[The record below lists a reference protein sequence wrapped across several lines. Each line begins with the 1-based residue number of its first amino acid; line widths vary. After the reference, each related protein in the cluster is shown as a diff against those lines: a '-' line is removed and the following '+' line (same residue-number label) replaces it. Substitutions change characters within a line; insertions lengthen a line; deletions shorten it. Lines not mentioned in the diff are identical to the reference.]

1 MIDLHSDTIYALWK
15 DNSSQSV
22 VHNSL
27 HIDKEKLLKAESHG
41 QCFALFTPMHDLV
54 PERHKGKSPW
64 QMLVELHDRFVREMK
79 GAAIPVLHSAK
90 ELEEQTLH
98 AILTTEEGGAIEGDI
113 SRLKTLKDWGVRIFG
128 LTWNWENELGYP
140 NSSDSAVMAKGLKEK
155 GIEAVEECSRLG
167 IIIDVSH
174 LSDGGFR
181 DVIRYSKL
189 PVVATHSNARSV
201 TAVSR
206 NLTDEE
212 LCMLAESG
220 GVAGLNLCP
229 AFLHDEKASRPEE
242 AVSRV
247 CDMVRHVM
255 HVYKTAGE
263 DVLAIG
269 TDFDGIEGNLEIASP
284 DKFYILRDALLKAGM
299 KPSVVDKMWEENAKR
314 VFQSAE
320 EEDV

>member
-1 MIDLHSDTIYALWK
+1 MIDLHSDAIYRLRCTDK
-15 DNSSQSV
+15 PYSLLSSPYCV
-22 VHNSL
+22 T
-27 HIDKEKLLKAESHG
+27 KEHLEKAG
-41 QCFALFTPMHDLV
+41 VGAQCFALYVNTALFSH
-54 PERHKGKSPW
+54 SPW
-64 QMLVELHDRFVREMK
+64 TELNVLHDRF
-79 GAAIPVLHSAK
+79 AAEIENAGIPQMRSADDYDG
-90 ELEEQTLH
+90 TLH
-98 AILTTEEGGAIEGDI
+98 AVLTTEDGASIEGDI
-113 SRLKTLKDWGVRIFG
+113 SRLRTLKDWGVMIFG
-128 LTWNWENELGYP
+128 ITWNRENELGYP